1 MVCNIDYRN
10 SFFFSPH
17 FKTCGVNCSQFLSR
31 DSSYQGHSVNQN
43 YYTAMASMKKK
54 GIKNDLKSGTQGT
67 GHSIIT
73 MQLVTP
79 FCACEFLAKNKMT
92 VIPNPVLMPCDTFL
106 IKKKK
111 KSGNISRRTCR
122 ASNNALNEMLHMG
135 LWLKRTMIQ
144 RLKVYVIN

>member
-10 SFFFSPH
+10 SFFFYPH

-111 KSGNISRRTCR
+111 NQAIFQD
-122 ASNNALNEMLHMG
+122 ALVELQ
-135 LWLKRTMIQ
+135 TMHSMKCFIWDCDWKEQ
-144 RLKVYVIN
+144 WFRG